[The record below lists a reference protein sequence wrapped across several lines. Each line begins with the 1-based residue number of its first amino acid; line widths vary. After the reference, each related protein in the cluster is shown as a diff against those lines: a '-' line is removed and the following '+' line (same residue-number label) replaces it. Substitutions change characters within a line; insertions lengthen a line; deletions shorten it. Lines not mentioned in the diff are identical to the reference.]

1 MRTMLDRVLLGVTLC
16 IAIRAASADPVVL
29 YGPFEG
35 SGSNRGGLGLA
46 CVDGFST
53 SSTNSDFLMG
63 FPIDPEGEGEG
74 FVRVVLG
81 TNGTTTLFTQA
92 RSGEYGFSGSS
103 IGDINGDGAEEII
116 VGSPRDEL
124 AFIESESLASLP
136 ISATSA
142 NVPPQSRFGHSVA
155 GLLQPIE
162 GSVRNT
168 VVIGAPKHG
177 LGDARTNDGS
187 IAFFDSNDGAF
198 LHRCDGAP
206 NSAEEFG
213 TALAS
218 VDDLNSDGFRDI
230 IVSAP
235 LSQGG
240 NGRVDVVSANSGD
253 ACTVISSVTGAR
265 GAQLGASVAAV
276 GDQDGDGVEDF
287 IAGGPTYTDNAN
299 NQGSA
304 VLVSGASGNV
314 LCLMLGT
321 TPSELLGRS
330 VAGIGDA
337 NYDGR
342 PDFSVGAPGKNGSD
356 GEINGYTF
364 DAASGTCSIIF
375 TIRGG
380 KGEELGKALAGTSRQ
395 SRLCDM
401 NGDGY
406 PEFLAGTG
414 VNISGNDAGSTIVFS
429 IPTPTPTP
437 TATPTPTPT
446 ASPTPKS
453 TATATPTRRP
463 RPTRTPTV
471 ELPDRSRLTF
481 RISEKGRFVATN
493 SLNRNPKNAC
503 TVRLQARYSRSDLSG
518 VSTTRILVRR
528 KRSTQ
533 FTRFQARNLPKTE
546 LEPSSGKPYI
556 LHIIARNYC
565 GKTTFA
571 SNVAS
576 RYLTCGVTPVASVET
591 FTAALARE
599 IR

>member
-1 MRTMLDRVLLGVTLC
+1 MRTMLDRVLMGVTLC
-16 IAIRAASADPVVL
+16 IAVRAASAEPVVL

-35 SGSNRGGLGLA
+35 SGSNRAGLGLA
-46 CVDGFST
+46 CVDRFST

-63 FPIDPEGEGEG
+63 FPVYPEAQGDG
-74 FVRVVLG
+74 FVRVVSG

-92 RSGEYGFSGSS
+92 RTGEYGFSGSS

-116 VGSPRDEL
+116 VGSPRNEF
-124 AFIESESLASLP
+124 AFIESESLASLT
-136 ISATSA
+136 ISGTSA
-142 NVPPQSRFGHSVA
+142 NIGPQSRFGHSVS
-155 GLLQPIE
+155 GLLQPIG

-168 VVIGAPKHG
+168 VVIGAPNNGRGATK
-177 LGDARTNDGS
+177 TNDGS

-198 LHRCDGAP
+198 LHSCDGSIG
-206 NSAEEFG
+206 SAEEFG

-218 VDDLNSDGFRDI
+218 IDDLNSDGFRDI

-235 LSQGG
+235 FSQGG
-240 NGRVDVVSANSGD
+240 DGRVDVVSANSGD
-253 ACTVISSVTGAR
+253 ACTVIRSVAGVR
-265 GAQLGASVAAV
+265 GAQLGRSVAAV
-276 GDQDGDGVEDF
+276 GDQDGDGIEDF
-287 IAGGPTYTDNAN
+287 IAGGPNYTDSAN

-314 LCLMLGT
+314 LCLILGT
-321 TPSELLGRS
+321 TPREFLGS
-330 VAGIGDA
+330 AVAGIGDA

-342 PDFSVGAPGKNGSD
+342 ADFAVGAPGKNGTD
-356 GEINGYTF
+356 GEITGYSF

-375 TIRGG
+375 TIAGG
-380 KGEELGKALAGTSRQ
+380 KAEELGKALSGTSGQ

-414 VNISGNDAGSTIVFS
+414 VNINGDDAGSTIVFS

-437 TATPTPTPT
+437 TVSPTPT
-446 ASPTPKS
+446 S
-453 TATATPTRRP
+453 TATATPTRSP

-481 RISEKGRFVATN
+481 RISEEGRFIAIN
-493 SLNRNPKNAC
+493 SLNRDPKNAC
-503 TVRLQARYSRSDLSG
+503 SVRLQARYSRSDLSG
-518 VSTTRILVRR
+518 VSTTRVLIRR
-528 KRSTQ
+528 KRSKQ
-533 FTRFQARNLPKTE
+533 FTKFEARTLPKTE
-546 LEPSSGKPYI
+546 LDSSSGKPYI
-556 LHIIARNYC
+556 LHIIARNSC
-565 GKTTFA
+565 GRKTFA

-576 RYLTCGVTPVASVET
+576 RYLTCGVKPMVSVET
-591 FTAALARE
+591 FTETLARQ

>member
-1 MRTMLDRVLLGVTLC
+1 MHTMLGRVLMGVALF
-16 IAIRAASADPVVL
+16 IATRSASAEPVVL

-35 SGSNRGGLGLA
+35 SSSNRAGLGLA
-46 CVDGFST
+46 CVDRFSA

-63 FPIDPEGEGEG
+63 FPIYPDGQGGG
-74 FVRVVLG
+74 FVRVVSG
-81 TNGTTTLFTQA
+81 TNGTTTLFTES

-103 IGDINGDGAEEII
+103 IGDINGDGAEEIL
-116 VGSPRDEL
+116 VGNPRDEF
-124 AFIESESLASLP
+124 AFIESESLAPLT
-136 ISATSA
+136 ISASSA
-142 NVPPQSRFGHSVA
+142 NIGSQSRFGYSVA
-155 GLLQPIE
+155 GLLQPIG

-168 VVIGAPKHG
+168 VVVGAPNIGH
-177 LGDARTNDGS
+177 GDARANDGS
-187 IAFFDSNDGAF
+187 IAFFDSNEGEF
-198 LHRCDGAP
+198 LHRCDGLP

-213 TALAS
+213 SALAS
-218 VDDLNSDGFRDI
+218 IDDLNSDGFRDI
-230 IVSAP
+230 IVSSP
-235 LSQGG
+235 LGQGG

-253 ACTVISSVTGAR
+253 ACTVIRSVTGTR
-265 GAQLGASVAAV
+265 GAQLGTSIAAV
-276 GDQDGDGVEDF
+276 GDQDADGVEDF
-287 IAGGPTYTDNAN
+287 IAGGPNYTESAT

-304 VLVSGASGNV
+304 VLLSGASGSV
-314 LCLMLGT
+314 LCLILGT
-321 TPSELLGRS
+321 TASEFLGRS

-342 PDFSVGAPGKNGSD
+342 PDFAVGAPGKNGTD

-364 DAASGTCSIIF
+364 DATSGTCSIIF

-380 KGEELGKALAGTSRQ
+380 KAKELGTALSGTARQ

-414 VNISGNDAGSTIVFS
+414 VNINGDDAGSTIVFS

-437 TATPTPTPT
+437 TATPIST
-446 ASPTPKS
+446 A

-481 RISEKGRFVATN
+481 RISESGRFVAIN
-493 SLNRNPKNAC
+493 SLNRDPKNTC

-518 VSTTRILVRR
+518 VSTTRVLVRR
-528 KRSTQ
+528 KRSKQ
-533 FTRFQARNLPKTE
+533 FTKFEARNLPKTE
-546 LEPSSGKPYI
+546 HDPSSEKPYI
-556 LHIIARNYC
+556 LHIIARNSC
-565 GKTTFA
+565 GRRTFA

-576 RYLTCGVTPVASVET
+576 RYLNCGVKPPVSVES
-591 FTAALARE
+591 FSASLVRQ